1 MLNLN
6 DKETI
11 EIITTQM
18 EAAQARTRITLKYE
32 ERVNDFSNSDVWSAN
47 VTAQTNLLHEFTEL
61 LANKL
66 VQSFNATEGLHETE
80 FMDRFWLKTSADDA
94 EHSTITAFLANK
106 GDNHELLSIVNPLST
121 DGYLQATD
129 LPTLLQ
135 ITAQDGPKVDYTEAE
150 LKALSA
156 LTKALYATGY
166 RFRGVDETVLQP
178 VAGLTFGTKFD
189 NAAPLT
195 NSATITEPGNVR
207 LFVETDD
214 PVASFHVYD
223 DEGHDWMDLGA
234 ASEPGNGLA
243 WESTTIP
250 DELVG
255 SNLTLSV
262 NVHSDQNVPALDEL
276 FVTAANNAVL
286 MRETDREGQYVLAL
300 PDHNDLTVTVDA
312 EQGNISLGYPDATVQ
327 VLELVHNYPFLGTW
341 LRGVLPKRPAFN

>member
-6 DKETI
+6 DKETLD
-11 EIITTQM
+11 IITTQM
-18 EAAQARTRITLKYE
+18 EAATARTRTTLKYE
-32 ERVNDFSNSDVWSAN
+32 ERVNQFSSSPVWSAN
-47 VTAQTNLLHEFTEL
+47 DTAQTNLIHEFTEL

-66 VQSFNATEGLHETE
+66 VQSFNATQGLHETD
-80 FMDRFWLKTSADDA
+80 FMDRFWLQSTATDS
-94 EHSTITAFLANK
+94 EHSTITAFLASD
-106 GDNHELLSIVNPLST
+106 GDNHELMSIIDPLST
-121 DGYLQATD
+121 DGYMVATN

-135 ITAQDGPKVDYTEAE
+135 ITAQDGPQIDYSESE
-150 LKALSA
+150 MKALSA

-166 RFRGVDETVLQP
+166 QFRSVDETVLQP

-189 NAAPLT
+189 NDNPLT

-234 ASEPGNGLA
+234 ASEPGDGLA

-276 FVTAANNAVL
+276 FVTAANNAIL
-286 MRETDREGQYVLAL
+286 MRETTREGQYVLAL

-327 VLELVHNYPFLGTW
+327 VVELVHNYAFLGTW